1 MKLFHL
7 STLTFALAF
16 GFTSGAIA
24 NTWNATSV
32 SANSSVADY
41 TNEAGY
47 TLDVGNSSTM
57 SSGGITATATAWA
70 NTNQTKVVNETTV
83 GQATNSLA
91 YGLESAYLAY
101 YSGGGYGVSNRDKT
115 SSTSTVGDNS
125 EGVSPEHALDGE
137 DRYDSILFNFSGA
150 TNGVILSSITTGWV
164 SGDSDISVWAYTGGT
179 STSTDLTGKTY
190 NNLGAG
196 WTLVGEYA
204 GGSTSGGSI
213 AINTSANKI
222 SSSYWLIG
230 AYAAVGSAPCNNCG
244 TGNDFMKIA
253 SLTGTVANCTSNP
266 TAPGCQH
273 GGSGNVP
280 EPATLAL
287 LGFGLLGLIR
297 ARLSA

>member
-1 MKLFHL
+1 MKQFHL
-7 STLTFALAF
+7 STLALALAF
-16 GFTSGAIA
+16 GFTSAALA

-32 SANSSVADY
+32 SANTTVADY
-41 TNEAGY
+41 TNSAGY

-57 SSGGITATATAWA
+57 SSGGVTATATAWA
-70 NTNQTKVVNETTV
+70 NTNQTGVTNETSV
-83 GQATNSLA
+83 GSATNSLS

-115 SSTSTVGDNS
+115 SSTSSVGDNS

-137 DRYDSILFNFSGA
+137 DRYDSILFSFSGA
-150 TNGVILSSITTGWV
+150 TNGVILSSITMGWV

-190 NNLGAG
+190 SDVGSG

-204 GGSTSGGSI
+204 GGSTSGSSI
-213 AINTSANKI
+213 AINTGNI

-230 AYAAVGSAPCNNCG
+230 AYAAVGSAPCNYCG

-253 SLTGTVANCTSNP
+253 SLTGTVANCTSSP

-273 GGSGNVP
+273 SGGEVP

-287 LGFGLLGLIR
+287 LGFGLLGLMR